1 MRCGWRDALVVLVAI
16 LAVTTVPLHAV
27 ALRRAPP
34 PAVRPDGSAT
44 VSIPARAALRSR
56 PFWLLSVAFV
66 LAMLTAIAM
75 TVHAIPFLLERGH
88 SAPFAAFAVGLVGVS
103 QIPGRLL
110 FSPLA
115 ERLTRPFATASPLAL
130 IAVGIAVL
138 VSAPGTAGALAGLV
152 LLGSSTPP

>member
-1 MRCGWRDALVVLVAI
+1 
-16 LAVTTVPLHAV
+16 
-27 ALRRAPP
+27 
-34 PAVRPDGSAT
+34 
-44 VSIPARAALRSR
+44 
-56 PFWLLSVAFV
+56 
-66 LAMLTAIAM
+66 MLTAIAM